1 MAPGP
6 APVKVAI
13 VDSGVSVGFL
23 RGAGLALA
31 GAASFTVDREA
42 RRLESRVH
50 SREELAAWR
59 GGDRVLE
66 DLEDTHGHGT
76 AVLSILMDQGRPG
89 AGVEW
94 YVARV
99 LDGRMRGDSLGL
111 LEALEW
117 LTQDVRPDLINLSLG
132 TVGRAFEAPL
142 TALLDR
148 AVGQGSLV
156 LCAAGPVSGLP
167 SGLPSVVTVADAAT
181 AHALRKGDLV
191 DHVEHASKVRLYADG
206 AWVERPIT
214 TSYACALAA
223 ARVLREGCPPG
234 WRRVTASQRTR

>member
-1 MAPGP
+1 M
-6 APVKVAI
+6 KVAI

-23 RGAGLALA
+23 RGAGLSLA
-31 GAASFTVDREA
+31 GAASFTLDRES

-50 SREELAAWR
+50 SREELTAWC
-59 GGDRVLE
+59 GGGSALE

-76 AVLSILMDQGRPG
+76 AVLSILLDQGRPG
-89 AGVEW
+89 DDVEW

-99 LDGRMRGDSLGL
+99 LDGRMRGDSLCL

-117 LTQDVRPDLINLSLG
+117 LTQEVRPDVINLSLG

-148 AVGQGSLV
+148 AVEQGSLV

-167 SGLPSVVTVADAAT
+167 SGMSSVVTVADAAM
-181 AHALRKGDLV
+181 AHALRKGDIV
-191 DHVEHASKVRLYADG
+191 DHVEDAATVRLYADG
-206 AWVERPIT
+206 AWKEQPLT
-214 TSYACALAA
+214 SSYACALAA

-234 WRRVTASQRTR
+234 WRRVTASHRTR

>member
-1 MAPGP
+1 M
-6 APVKVAI
+6 KVAV

-23 RGAGLALA
+23 RGAGLSLA

-59 GGDRVLE
+59 HGGSALE
-66 DLEDTHGHGT
+66 DLEDPHGHGT
-76 AVLSILMDQGRPG
+76 AVLSILLDQGRPG
-89 AGVEW
+89 DDVEW

-99 LDGRMRGDSLGL
+99 LDGRMRGDSLCL

-142 TALLDR
+142 TALLER
-148 AVGQGSLV
+148 AAEQGSVV

-167 SGLPSVVTVADAAT
+167 SGMPSVVTVADAAM
-181 AHALRKGDLV
+181 AHALRKGDIV
-191 DHVEHASKVRLYADG
+191 DHVEDAATVRLYADG
-206 AWVERPIT
+206 AWRERPLT
-214 TSYACALAA
+214 SSYACALAA

-234 WRRVTASQRTR
+234 WRRVTASRRTR

>member
-1 MAPGP
+1 M
-6 APVKVAI
+6 KVAI

-23 RGAGLALA
+23 RGAGLSLA

-50 SREELAAWR
+50 SREELAAWCD
-59 GGDRVLE
+59 GGSVLE

-76 AVLSILMDQGRPG
+76 AVLSILRGQGRPPDDV
-89 AGVEW
+89 AW

-99 LDGRMRGDSLGL
+99 LDGRMRGDSLCL

-117 LTQDVRPDLINLSLG
+117 LTRDVRPDLINLSLG

-148 AVGQGSLV
+148 AVEQGSLV
-156 LCAAGPVSGLP
+156 LCAAGPVAGLP
-167 SGLPSVVTVADAAT
+167 SGMPSVVTVADAAT
-181 AHALRKGDLV
+181 AHALRRGDVV
-191 DHVEHASKVRLYADG
+191 DHVEHAASVRLYSDG
-206 AWVERPIT
+206 AWCERPLT
-214 TSYACALAA
+214 SSYACALAA
-223 ARVLREGCPPG
+223 AQVLREGGPPG
-234 WRRVTASQRTR
+234 WRRVTASRRTR

>member
-1 MAPGP
+1 M
-6 APVKVAI
+6 KVAI

-23 RGAGLALA
+23 RGAGLSLA
-31 GAASFTVDREA
+31 GAASFMLDREA

-59 GGDRVLE
+59 GGDSVLE
-66 DLEDTHGHGT
+66 DLEDAHGHGT
-76 AVLSILMDQGRPG
+76 AVLSILLDQGRPG
-89 AGVEW
+89 DDVEW

-99 LDGRMRGDSLGL
+99 LDGRMRGDSPCL

-132 TVGRAFEAPL
+132 TAGRAFEAPL

-148 AVGQGSLV
+148 AVGQGSVV

-167 SGLPSVVTVADAAT
+167 SGMPSVVTVADAAM
-181 AHALRKGDLV
+181 AHALRKGDIV
-191 DHVEHASKVRLYADG
+191 DHVEDAATVRLYADG
-206 AWVERPIT
+206 VWKEQPLT
-214 TSYACALAA
+214 SSYACALAA

>member
-1 MAPGP
+1 M
-6 APVKVAI
+6 KVAI

-23 RGAGLALA
+23 RGAGLSLA

-59 GGDRVLE
+59 GGGAVLE
-66 DLEDTHGHGT
+66 DLEDAHGHGT
-76 AVLSILMDQGRPG
+76 AVLSILLEQGRRPG
-89 AGVEW
+89 ADVEW

-117 LTQDVRPDLINLSLG
+117 LTRDVRPDLINLSLG

-148 AVGQGSLV
+148 AVEQGSLV
-156 LCAAGPVSGLP
+156 LCSAGPVSGLP
-167 SGLPSVVTVADAAT
+167 SGLPSVVTVADTAM
-181 AHALRKGDLV
+181 AHALRKGDIV
-191 DHVEHASKVRLYADG
+191 DHVEASTTVRLYADG
-206 AWVERPIT
+206 AWGERPIT
-214 TSYACALAA
+214 SSYACALAA
-223 ARVLREGCPPG
+223 ARVLREGCPAG

>member
-1 MAPGP
+1 M
-6 APVKVAI
+6 KVAI

-23 RGAGLALA
+23 RGEGLSLS

-42 RRLESRVH
+42 RRLESRVY

-59 GGDRVLE
+59 DGACALD
-66 DLEDTHGHGT
+66 DLEDAHGHGT
-76 AVLSILMDQGRPG
+76 AVLSILAEQGRRPG
-89 AGVEW
+89 VDVEW

-99 LDGRMRGDSLGL
+99 LDGRMRGDSLCL

-117 LTQDVRPDLINLSLG
+117 LTQDVRPDVINLSLG

-142 TALLDR
+142 TALLER
-148 AVGQGSLV
+148 AVEQGSLV

-167 SGLPSVVTVADAAT
+167 SGLPSVVTVADAAM
-181 AHALRKGDLV
+181 AHALRKGDIV
-191 DHVEHASKVRLYADG
+191 DHVEAAATVRLYADG
-206 AWVERPIT
+206 AFHERPLT
-214 TSYACALAA
+214 SSYACALAA

-234 WRRVTASQRTR
+234 WRHVTASRRTR

>member
-1 MAPGP
+1 M
-6 APVKVAI
+6 KVAI

-23 RGAGLALA
+23 RGAGLSLA

-59 GGDRVLE
+59 DGASVLE

-76 AVLSILMDQGRPG
+76 AVLSILLDQGRAG
-89 AGVEW
+89 ADVDW

-99 LDGRMRGDSLGL
+99 LDGRMRGDSLCL

-117 LTQDVRPDLINLSLG
+117 LTKDVRPDVINLSLG

-142 TALLDR
+142 TALLRR
-148 AVGQGSLV
+148 AVEQGSVV

-167 SGLPSVVTVADAAT
+167 SGMPAVVTVADAAM
-181 AHALRKGDLV
+181 ALALRKGDIV
-191 DHVEHASKVRLYADG
+191 DHVEDAATVRLYADG
-206 AWVERPIT
+206 AWGERPMT
-214 TSYACALAA
+214 SSYACALAA

-234 WRRVTASQRTR
+234 WRHATASQRTR